1 MRRDEAA
8 FAAVVD
14 AYQGRLLRYVARL
27 LANPSPA
34 EDIVQ
39 RVLIKCA
46 ASWKGP
52 MEPSDEL
59 AAWLY
64 RVAHN
69 ESLDLVRRERRLGF
83 LHRRHAEERQAQG
96 EDVARP
102 EVGADSAAPSDEA
115 AAAAEALRSLNDRDR
130 LLVTLKVYEEK
141 SYKEIA
147 DITGMS
153 LSNVGVTLH
162 NAMKKLADRL
172 RKTGSAGAAP
182 EEENRP

>member
-34 EDIVQ
+34 EDVVQ

-69 ESLDLVRRERRLGF
+69 EALDHVRRERRLGF
-83 LHRRHAEERQAQG
+83 LHRRHAEERVARG
-96 EDVARP
+96 EDIARP
-102 EVGADSAAPSDEA
+102 EVGTGADAPGDEA
-115 AAAAEALRSLNDRDR
+115 AAAAEALRSLGDRDR

-147 DITGMS
+147 AITGMS

-162 NAMKKLADRL
+162 NAMKKLAERL
-172 RKTGSAGAAP
+172 RRPDSAGAPP
-182 EEENRP
+182 EKENRP